1 MVDKARLSTRSI
13 PDLSRSECEDPD
25 IKGNVTVVCRF
36 RPLNHKEKEMND
48 KMCVE
53 FCSDLKTVAVKSQY
67 EGMGPINFNFDRVFA
82 PDSFQMDV
90 YEVAAKPIVE
100 SVLEGF
106 NGTVLTYGQTSSGK
120 THTMTGP
127 SIDDPEQKGIIPRMV
142 ETVFQDIDEAD
153 DHLEFTVKVAYCEIY
168 LEKIRDLLYPEKSN
182 LKISEDKARGT
193 YIAGLSEE
201 YASNEADVYA
211 LMKLGHKNREV
222 AATNMNEGSSRSH
235 AIFMLTVTQ
244 NNTKDLSAKSGKLYL
259 VDLAGSEKV
268 GKTGAEGKRLDEA
281 KNINK
286 SLSTLGQVIFSLT
299 DGKSTHV
306 PYRDSKLTRVLQDSL
321 GGNSKTSLI
330 ITCSPAS
337 YNEQETLSTLRF
349 GVRAKAVKNK
359 PKVNKEYSI
368 AELKMLLNQAN
379 EVISKKESRITWL
392 EMHFAELGG
401 VIPSTIETEES
412 KEETFAT
419 SQEYQEVL
427 GILESERQKLM
438 DEIEVSD
445 QLKREITLILTKNAG
460 LTREND
466 RLNRELMTLLT
477 TMQGIEDELQ
487 DSKELSQKYQSRN
500 ESSLK
505 QISVLEESMKNLQNK
520 IEEQKADL
528 AKIPVE
534 HVPIAEF
541 SSLTREFQDL
551 RNRYR
556 SQEEI
561 LKANYNKVFDETSE
575 AVRAKLEKQ
584 FSGAT
589 PTFEEMTNFL
599 DLERETWTAE
609 HKTLLSDLKNKNE
622 FIDHLERDLEEFKNL
637 QQANDK
643 VRFDNDEKLKNKVNS
658 LEKNLEALTLSYQ
671 TLGNKYLTLKKDH
684 KQREA
689 SLKNRNDKI
698 KHLEKH
704 LKKLNDD
711 YNEVRLRMEE
721 IEKEKNAPVG
731 TNQGSTYHSR
741 IKKKIKG
748 GGGNAR
754 VLSILGLAYQQTSNV

>member
-1 MVDKARLSTRSI
+1 MVDKARLSRSI
-13 PDLSRSECEDPD
+13 TDTSRTESEDQD
-25 IKGNVTVVCRF
+25 SKGNVTVVCRF
-36 RPLNHKEKEMND
+36 RPLNQKEKDMND

-67 EGMGPINFNFDRVFA
+67 EGMGPVTFNFDRVFS
-82 PDSFQMDV
+82 PDSFQIDV

-168 LEKIRDLLYPEKSN
+168 LEKIRDLLYPEKQN
-182 LKISEDKARGT
+182 LKISEDKNRGT
-193 YIAGLSEE
+193 YIADLSEE

-211 LMKLGHKNREV
+211 LMKLGYKNREV

-259 VDLAGSEKV
+259 VDLASEKV

-286 SLSTLGQVIFSLT
+286 SLSTLGLVIFSLT

-368 AELKMLLNQAN
+368 AELKLLLNQAN
-379 EVISKKESRITWL
+379 ETLLKKDSRISWL

-412 KEETFAT
+412 KEETYAST
-419 SQEYQEVL
+419 QEYQEVL
-427 GILESERQKLM
+427 GILENERQKLI

-445 QLKREITLILTKNAG
+445 QLKRELSIYVTKNASI
-460 LTREND
+460 TREND
-466 RLNRELMTLLT
+466 SLNRKLMSLLV
-477 TMQGIEDELQ
+477 TMQEIENKLQ
-487 DSKELSQKYQSRN
+487 DSEELAQKYQSRN
-500 ESSLK
+500 ESYLK
-505 QISVLEESMKNLQNK
+505 QISALEESMKNLQSK
-520 IEEQKADL
+520 IEEQKGEL
-528 AKIPVE
+528 AMIPVNFVPVFE
-534 HVPIAEF
+534 H
-541 SSLTREFQDL
+541 SSLTREFQEL

-584 FSGAT
+584 FSGAV

-609 HKTLLSDLKNKNE
+609 HKNLLSDLKNKNE
-622 FIDHLERDLEEFKNL
+622 FIDQLDRDFEEFKGQ

-643 VRFDNDEKLKNKVNS
+643 IRFDNDEKLKIKVN
-658 LEKNLEALTLSYQ
+658 NLERNLEQLTVSYQ
-671 TLGNKYLTLKKDH
+671 TLGDKYLALKKDG
-684 KQREA
+684 KQRDS
-689 SLKNRNDKI
+689 SLKTKSERVKQ
-698 KHLEKH
+698 LEKL
-704 LKKLNDD
+704 LKKQNDD
-711 YNEVRLRMEE
+711 CNELRLRLEE
-721 IEKEKNAPVG
+721 IERGRNDAG
-731 TNQGSTYHSR
+731 INNQTQMFHSR

-754 VLSILGLAYQQTSNV
+754 VMSILGMAYQETRNV

>member
-1 MVDKARLSTRSI
+1 MVDKARLSRSI
-13 PDLSRSECEDPD
+13 TDTSRTESEDQD
-25 IKGNVTVVCRF
+25 SKGNVTVVCRF
-36 RPLNHKEKEMND
+36 RPLNQKEKDMND

-67 EGMGPINFNFDRVFA
+67 EGMGPVTFNFDRVFS
-82 PDSFQMDV
+82 PDSFQIDV

-168 LEKIRDLLYPEKSN
+168 LEKIRDLLYPEKQN
-182 LKISEDKARGT
+182 LKISEDKNRGT
-193 YIAGLSEE
+193 YIADLSEE

-211 LMKLGHKNREV
+211 LMKLGYKNREV

-286 SLSTLGQVIFSLT
+286 SLSTLGLVIFSLT

-368 AELKMLLNQAN
+368 AELKLLLNQAN
-379 EVISKKESRITWL
+379 ETLLKKDSRISWL

-412 KEETFAT
+412 KEETYAST
-419 SQEYQEVL
+419 QEYQEVL
-427 GILESERQKLM
+427 GILENERQKLI

-445 QLKREITLILTKNAG
+445 QLKRELSIYVTKNASI
-460 LTREND
+460 TREND
-466 RLNRELMTLLT
+466 SLNRKLMSLLV
-477 TMQGIEDELQ
+477 TMQEIENKLQ
-487 DSKELSQKYQSRN
+487 DSEELAQKYQSRN
-500 ESSLK
+500 ESYLK
-505 QISVLEESMKNLQNK
+505 QISALEESMKNLQSK
-520 IEEQKADL
+520 IEEQKGEL
-528 AKIPVE
+528 AMIPVNFVPVFE
-534 HVPIAEF
+534 H
-541 SSLTREFQDL
+541 SSLTREFQEL

-584 FSGAT
+584 FSGAV

-609 HKTLLSDLKNKNE
+609 HKNLLSDLKNKNE
-622 FIDHLERDLEEFKNL
+622 FIDQLDRDFEEFKGQ

-643 VRFDNDEKLKNKVNS
+643 IRFDNDEKLKIKVN
-658 LEKNLEALTLSYQ
+658 NLERNLEQLTVSYQ
-671 TLGNKYLTLKKDH
+671 TLGDKYLALKKDG
-684 KQREA
+684 KQRDS
-689 SLKNRNDKI
+689 SLKTKSERVKQ
-698 KHLEKH
+698 LEKL
-704 LKKLNDD
+704 LKKQNDD
-711 YNEVRLRMEE
+711 CNELRLRLEE
-721 IEKEKNAPVG
+721 IERGRNDAG
-731 TNQGSTYHSR
+731 INNQTQMFHSR

-754 VLSILGLAYQQTSNV
+754 VMSILGMAYQETRNV

>member
-1 MVDKARLSTRSI
+1 MVDKARLSRSI
-13 PDLSRSECEDPD
+13 TDTSRTESEDQD
-25 IKGNVTVVCRF
+25 SKGNVTVVCRF
-36 RPLNHKEKEMND
+36 RPLNQKEKDMND

-67 EGMGPINFNFDRVFA
+67 EGMGPVTFNFDRVFS
-82 PDSFQMDV
+82 PDSFQIDV

-168 LEKIRDLLYPEKSN
+168 LEKIRDLLYPEKQN
-182 LKISEDKARGT
+182 LKISEDKNRGT
-193 YIAGLSEE
+193 YIADLSEE

-211 LMKLGHKNREV
+211 LMKLGYKNREV

-286 SLSTLGQVIFSLT
+286 SLSTLGLVIFSLT

-368 AELKMLLNQAN
+368 AELKLLLNQAN
-379 EVISKKESRITWL
+379 ETLLKKDSRISWL

-412 KEETFAT
+412 KEETYAST
-419 SQEYQEVL
+419 QEYQEVL
-427 GILESERQKLM
+427 GILENERQKLI

-445 QLKREITLILTKNAG
+445 QLKRELSIYVTKNASI
-460 LTREND
+460 TREND
-466 RLNRELMTLLT
+466 SLNRKLMSLLV
-477 TMQGIEDELQ
+477 TMQEIENKLQ
-487 DSKELSQKYQSRN
+487 DSEELAQKYQSRN
-500 ESSLK
+500 ESYLK
-505 QISVLEESMKNLQNK
+505 QISALEESMKNLQSK
-520 IEEQKADL
+520 IEEQNGEL
-528 AKIPVE
+528 AKVPRDYVLLSE
-534 HVPIAEF
+534 H
-541 SSLTREFQDL
+541 SSLTREFQEL

-584 FSGAT
+584 FSGAV

-609 HKTLLSDLKNKNE
+609 HKNLLSDLKNKNE
-622 FIDHLERDLEEFKNL
+622 FIDQLDRDFEEFKGQ

-643 VRFDNDEKLKNKVNS
+643 IRFDNDEKLKIKVN
-658 LEKNLEALTLSYQ
+658 NLERNLEQLTVSYQ
-671 TLGNKYLTLKKDH
+671 TLGDKYLALKKDG
-684 KQREA
+684 KQRES
-689 SLKNRNDKI
+689 SLKSKSERVKQ
-698 KHLEKH
+698 LEKL
-704 LKKLNDD
+704 LKKQNDD
-711 YNEVRLRMEE
+711 CNELRLRLEE
-721 IEKEKNAPVG
+721 IERGRNDAG
-731 TNQGSTYHSR
+731 INNQTQMFHSR

-754 VLSILGLAYQQTSNV
+754 VMSILGMAYQETRNV

>member
-1 MVDKARLSTRSI
+1 MVDKARLSRSI
-13 PDLSRSECEDPD
+13 TDTSRTESEDQD
-25 IKGNVTVVCRF
+25 SKGNVTVVCRF
-36 RPLNHKEKEMND
+36 RPLNQKEKDMND

-67 EGMGPINFNFDRVFA
+67 EGMGPVTFNFDRVFS
-82 PDSFQMDV
+82 PDSFQIDV

-168 LEKIRDLLYPEKSN
+168 LEKIRDLLYPEKQN
-182 LKISEDKARGT
+182 LKISEDKNRGT
-193 YIAGLSEE
+193 YIADLSEE

-211 LMKLGHKNREV
+211 LMKLGYKNREV

-286 SLSTLGQVIFSLT
+286 SLSTLGLVIFSLT

-368 AELKMLLNQAN
+368 AELKLLLNQAN
-379 EVISKKESRITWL
+379 ETLLKKDSRISWL

-412 KEETFAT
+412 KEETYAST
-419 SQEYQEVL
+419 QEYQEVL
-427 GILESERQKLM
+427 GILENERQKLI

-445 QLKREITLILTKNAG
+445 QLKRELSIYVTKNASI
-460 LTREND
+460 TREND
-466 RLNRELMTLLT
+466 SLNRKLMSLLV
-477 TMQGIEDELQ
+477 TMQEIENKLQ
-487 DSKELSQKYQSRN
+487 DSEELAQKYQSRN
-500 ESSLK
+500 ESYLK
-505 QISVLEESMKNLQNK
+505 QISALEESMKNLQSK
-520 IEEQKADL
+520 IEEQNGEL
-528 AKIPVE
+528 AKVPRDYVLLSE
-534 HVPIAEF
+534 H
-541 SSLTREFQDL
+541 SSLTREFQEL

-584 FSGAT
+584 FSGAV

-609 HKTLLSDLKNKNE
+609 HKNLLSDLKNKNE
-622 FIDHLERDLEEFKNL
+622 FIDQLDRDFEEFKG
-637 QQANDK
+637 QQLVNDK
-643 VRFDNDEKLKNKVNS
+643 IRFDNDEKLKIKVN
-658 LEKNLEALTLSYQ
+658 NLERNLEQLTVSYQ
-671 TLGNKYLTLKKDH
+671 TLGDKYLALKKDG
-684 KQREA
+684 KQRDS
-689 SLKNRNDKI
+689 SLKTKSERVKQ
-698 KHLEKH
+698 LEKL
-704 LKKLNDD
+704 LKKQNDD
-711 YNEVRLRMEE
+711 CNELRLRLEE
-721 IEKEKNAPVG
+721 IERGRNDAG
-731 TNQGSTYHSR
+731 INNQTQMFHSR

-754 VLSILGLAYQQTSNV
+754 VMSILGMAYQETRNV